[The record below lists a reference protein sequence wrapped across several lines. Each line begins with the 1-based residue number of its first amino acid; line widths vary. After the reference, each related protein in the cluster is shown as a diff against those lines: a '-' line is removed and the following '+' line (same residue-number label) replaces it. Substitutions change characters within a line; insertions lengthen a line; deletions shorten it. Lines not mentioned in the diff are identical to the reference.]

1 MSEPIKYLLL
11 IFATIFLAA
20 GVYIFQPISAGVE
33 ALSKT
38 TPCSQPLS
46 YTIGD
51 IDTRFSITQDELEEA
66 VKKAAGVWNS
76 GADTILLAAQK
87 GEPLQDDITIQL
99 VYDDRQERTD
109 REIRFREQIRSQ
121 QIRLD
126 NQQINHDRKRELF
139 DQRSREYQAFA
150 EKTSDQLDELNEWI
164 NERNDS
170 GGFTGTDLEQF
181 TQRKKEVEKAQEKV
195 RLKQQELDVLARSIN
210 TEMDE
215 LNEKFEVHNK
225 LIDQYNEE
233 FAGDLRF
240 AKATYQKTSAGGV
253 VTVNQFMNEKELIL
267 ILAHELGHAL
277 GVSHLGQPKA
287 VMYSLMGGQQINP
300 VVQLTQSDIEAV
312 MQLCN

>member
-1 MSEPIKYLLL
+1 MSETIKYLLL

-33 ALSKT
+33 AFSKT

-46 YTIGD
+46 YTIGK
-51 IDTRFSITQDELEEA
+51 IDTRFSITEDELEEA
-66 VKKAAGVWNS
+66 VKKAVSVWNS
-76 GADTILLAAQK
+76 GTDTIFLTARE
-87 GEPLQDDITIQL
+87 GEPLQNDITIQM

-109 REIRFREQIRSQ
+109 REVRFRERIRSQ

-126 NQQINHDRKRELF
+126 NQQINHDKKREVF
-139 DQRSREYQAFA
+139 DQRSKDYQVFA
-150 EKTSDQLDELNEWI
+150 ENTSEKLDELNEWVT
-164 NERNDS
+164 EKNDT
-170 GGFTGTDLEQF
+170 GGFTGTDLDRF

-210 TEMDE
+210 NEMDE

-240 AKATYQKTSAGGV
+240 AKATFQKTSAGGV

-277 GVSHLGQPKA
+277 GVSHLNQPKA
-287 VMYSLMGGQQINP
+287 VMYSLMGSQQINP

-312 MQLCN
+312 MQLCR

>member
-11 IFATIFLAA
+11 ISATIFLAA

-33 ALSKT
+33 AFSKR

-46 YTIGD
+46 YAIGN
-51 IDTRFSITQDELEEA
+51 IDTRFSITEDELEKA
-66 VKKAAGVWNS
+66 VEKAAGVWNS
-76 GADTILLAAQK
+76 GTDTILLSARK
-87 GEPLQDDITIQL
+87 GEPLRDDITIQL

-109 REIRFREQIRSQ
+109 REVRFRERIRSQ

-126 NQQINHDRKRELF
+126 NQQINHDKKRKLF
-139 DQRSREYQAFA
+139 DQRSKEYQVFA
-150 EKTSDQLDELNEWI
+150 ENTSDQLDELNKWVTEK
-164 NERNDS
+164 NDN

-181 TQRKKEVEKAQEKV
+181 TQRKKEAEEAQEKV
-195 RLKQQELDVLARSIN
+195 RIKQQELDVLARSIN
-210 TEMDE
+210 SEMDK
-215 LNEKFEVHNK
+215 LNEKYQVHNK
-225 LIDQYNEE
+225 LIDQYNDK

-240 AKATYQKTSAGGV
+240 AKATFQKTSAGGV

-277 GVSHLGQPKA
+277 GVSHLNQPKA

-300 VVQLTQSDIEAV
+300 FVQLTQSDIEAV
-312 MQLCN
+312 VQLCN

>member
-1 MSEPIKYLLL
+1 MSEPTRYLLL

-33 ALSKT
+33 AFSKT

-46 YTIGD
+46 YTIGN
-51 IDTRFSITQDELEEA
+51 IDTRFSITEDELKEA
-66 VKKAAGVWNS
+66 VEKAAGVWNS
-76 GADTILLAAQK
+76 GTETILLKARED
-87 GEPLQDDITIQL
+87 EPLEDDITIQM

-109 REIRFREQIRSQ
+109 REVRFRERIKSQ

-126 NQQINHDRKRELF
+126 NQQINHDKKRDLF
-139 DQRSREYQAFA
+139 DQRSEEYQVFA
-150 EKTSDQLDELNEWI
+150 ENTSDQLGELNEWVT
-164 NERNDS
+164 EKNDN
-170 GGFTGTDLEQF
+170 GGFTGTEFEQF
-181 TQRKKEVEKAQEKV
+181 KQRKKEVEEAQEKV
-195 RLKQQELDVLARSIN
+195 RIKQQELDDLARSIN

-215 LNEKFEVHNK
+215 INKKFEVHNK

-240 AKATYQKTSAGGV
+240 AKATYQRTSAGGV

-277 GVSHLGQPKA
+277 GVSHLNQPKA

-300 VVQLTQSDIEAV
+300 VVQLTQSDIKAV